1 MLGLL
6 SAPLATW
13 SANITANTD
22 TIAKTGTGDDE
33 RVATGY
39 LRLQEL
45 KADGAIRSIT
55 APFIEAINKGDRV
68 KAARYLLL
76 IAYGFRMDDND
87 DSAAVCATIASNLD
101 PNNALALVLAADY
114 LSRAG
119 RLDEADSKWK
129 RLDKFPQ
136 NDPIIMRGRA
146 HQLFSHNKLD
156 EAAQVLRQAIE
167 RNSEEVTARHMLAMF
182 HSVRGEREAATK
194 CFDALVK
201 LSTDEYQKKMYAGL
215 SASCQGDQKK
225 AEAMYLAAGSIRPS
239 DPAWHDALAMLYMGQ
254 KKTPEARAHIEE
266 AAKCSRLSSQIA
278 FNYAAILV
286 FSGEQAKAIRLLQRI
301 TELKPTSFRAHN
313 ALGTTYKAAGKAS
326 EAEQEFQ
333 TAVELHSRKNSS
345 YSNLL
350 GLEHVR
356 NDEKKTRAIVAKWTE
371 NNPESWDCLAAN
383 GVLCLKANQ
392 WKEAQDFFTRAEQNK
407 PHQRKDEKPAVLKL
421 CSIYS
426 GLATACYKQNDLK
439 GALANAQLFNSTKP
453 APDERGGVPVRPPK
467 VDFAALKPASDQLK
481 AAEHAVIADTLYE
494 TKQYEDSAAEYN
506 KAIANEPENIAWHA
520 ALLKVYIDKRDIA
533 GAAKEDLAVSQ
544 HMINKVGEVFN
555 FGKKEKAK

>member
-156 EAAQVLRQAIE
+156 EAAQDAPSHR
-167 RNSEEVTARHMLAMF
+167 
-182 HSVRGEREAATK
+182 TK
-194 CFDALVK
+194 
-201 LSTDEYQKKMYAGL
+201 
-215 SASCQGDQKK
+215 
-225 AEAMYLAAGSIRPS
+225 
-239 DPAWHDALAMLYMGQ
+239 
-254 KKTPEARAHIEE
+254 
-266 AAKCSRLSSQIA
+266 
-278 FNYAAILV
+278 
-286 FSGEQAKAIRLLQRI
+286 
-301 TELKPTSFRAHN
+301 
-313 ALGTTYKAAGKAS
+313 
-326 EAEQEFQ
+326 
-333 TAVELHSRKNSS
+333 
-345 YSNLL
+345 
-350 GLEHVR
+350 
-356 NDEKKTRAIVAKWTE
+356 
-371 NNPESWDCLAAN
+371 
-383 GVLCLKANQ
+383 
-392 WKEAQDFFTRAEQNK
+392 
-407 PHQRKDEKPAVLKL
+407 
-421 CSIYS
+421 
-426 GLATACYKQNDLK
+426 
-439 GALANAQLFNSTKP
+439 
-453 APDERGGVPVRPPK
+453 
-467 VDFAALKPASDQLK
+467 
-481 AAEHAVIADTLYE
+481 
-494 TKQYEDSAAEYN
+494 
-506 KAIANEPENIAWHA
+506 
-520 ALLKVYIDKRDIA
+520 
-533 GAAKEDLAVSQ
+533 
-544 HMINKVGEVFN
+544 
-555 FGKKEKAK
+555 